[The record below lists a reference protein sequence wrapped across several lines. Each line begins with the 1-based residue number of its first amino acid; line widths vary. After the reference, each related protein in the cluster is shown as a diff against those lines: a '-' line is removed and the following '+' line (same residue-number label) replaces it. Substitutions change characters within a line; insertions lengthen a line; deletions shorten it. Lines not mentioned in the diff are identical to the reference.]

1 MSAASTVEGFRL
13 FRLFRPEALEAQRQ
27 ALLGRILIN
36 TPLAHWLVAATAAAL
51 VAGLFAFL
59 WFAQYTPR
67 IHAHGVLIAA
77 ASPAGKRFDAQLLV
91 PAGAIAVVR
100 PGLPVR
106 LHYEVYP
113 YADLR
118 QRGAVARIDPVPVVG
133 VAASVPGTAPG
144 AAFYRVVVR
153 LLPSAVRGTPGAAL
167 KPGIALR
174 GQIALPR
181 RRLLAWL
188 VHGDD
193 PSAAHPKVPHTLQHR
208 AGVTTP

>member
-1 MSAASTVEGFRL
+1 MSAASTAEG

-51 VAGLFAFL
+51 VAAVFAFL
-59 WFAQYTPR
+59 WFAHYTPR
-67 IHAHGVLIAA
+67 IHAQGELVA
-77 ASPAGKRFDAQLLV
+77 ASLPAGHMLDAQLLV
-91 PAGAIAVVR
+91 PAGAIAAVR

-106 LHYEVYP
+106 LHYDVYP

-118 QRGAVARIDPVPVVG
+118 QRGTVARIDLVPVVG
-133 VAASVPGTAPG
+133 ADASALGTARG

-153 LLPSAVRGTPGAAL
+153 LSHPAVRGTLGAAL
-167 KPGIALR
+167 KPGIVLR

-181 RRLLAWL
+181 QRLLAWL
-188 VHGDD
+188 VRGDD
-193 PSAAHPKVPHTLQHR
+193 AQPAAPRVAPQRTGTAVP
-208 AGVTTP
+208 

>member
-13 FRLFRPEALEAQRQ
+13 FRSEALEAQRQ
-27 ALLGRILIN
+27 AALGRVLIN
-36 TPLAHWLVAATAAAL
+36 TPLAHWLLAATAVAL
-51 VAGLFAFL
+51 VAGLFTFL
-59 WFAQYTPR
+59 WLAQYTPR
-67 IHAHGVLIAA
+67 INAHGVLIAA

-91 PAGAIAVVR
+91 PAGAIAAVR

-106 LHYEVYP
+106 LHYDVYP
-113 YADLR
+113 YTDLR
-118 QRGAVARIDPVPVVG
+118 QRGTVARIDPVPVVS
-133 VAASVPGTAPG
+133 ADASTPG
-144 AAFYRVVVR
+144 ATHGATFYRVVVR

-188 VHGDD
+188 VHGNDAQ
-193 PSAAHPKVPHTLQHR
+193 PAAPRVAPQR
-208 AGVTTP
+208 AGTAVP

>member
-1 MSAASTVEGFRL
+1 MSAASTAEGFQ
-13 FRLFRPEALEAQRQ
+13 LFRPEALEAQRQ

-36 TPLAHWLVAATAAAL
+36 TPLAHWLLAATAAAL

-59 WFAQYTPR
+59 WFAHYTPR
-67 IHAHGVLIAA
+67 IEAQGELIAA
-77 ASPAGKRFDAQLLV
+77 SLPAGHMLDAQLLV

-106 LHYEVYP
+106 LRYEVYP

-118 QRGAVARIDPVPVVG
+118 QRGTVARIDPVPVVETN
-133 VAASVPGTAPG
+133 VSAPGTAPG

-153 LLPSAVRGTPGAAL
+153 LLPSAASGMLGVAL
-167 KPGIALR
+167 KSGIVLR
-174 GQIALPR
+174 GQIVLPR

-188 VHGDD
+188 VQGDD
-193 PSAAHPKVPHTLQHR
+193 PSAAHPKAPHTLPQH
-208 AGVTTP
+208 AGVATP

>member
-1 MSAASTVEGFRL
+1 MSAASTTEG

-51 VAGLFAFL
+51 VAALFVFL
-59 WFAQYTPR
+59 WFAHYTPR
-67 IHAHGVLIAA
+67 IQAQGELIAA

-91 PAGAIAVVR
+91 PAGAITAVR
-100 PGLPVR
+100 PGLPVW
-106 LHYEVYP
+106 LHYDVYP
-113 YADLR
+113 YMDLR
-118 QRGAVARIDPVPVVG
+118 QRGTVARIDPVPVSG
-133 VAASVPGTAPG
+133 AEASAPGTAPG

-167 KPGIALR
+167 KPGIVLR
-174 GQIALPR
+174 GQIALQR

-193 PSAAHPKVPHTLQHR
+193 QSAAHPKVPHTLQHP

>member
-1 MSAASTVEGFRL
+1 MSAASTTEG

-27 ALLGRILIN
+27 ALLGRVLIN
-36 TPLAHWLVAATAAAL
+36 TPLAHWLVAAMAAAL

-67 IHAHGVLIAA
+67 IQAHGVLIAA
-77 ASPAGKRFDAQLLV
+77 SSPAGKRFDAQLLV
-91 PAGAIAVVR
+91 PSGAIAAVR

-106 LHYEVYP
+106 LHYGVYP
-113 YADLR
+113 YADLH
-118 QRGAVARIDPVPVVG
+118 QRGTVARIDPVPVVG
-133 VAASVPGTAPG
+133 AHASALDTTHG

-153 LLPSAVRGTPGAAL
+153 LLPSAASDTHGLTL
-167 KPGIALR
+167 QPGIALR
-174 GQIALPR
+174 GQIVLLR

-193 PSAAHPKVPHTLQHR
+193 KPAAPRVAPQR
-208 AGVTTP
+208 AGTAAP

>member
-1 MSAASTVEGFRL
+1 MSAASTAEGFQ
-13 FRLFRPEALEAQRQ
+13 LFRPEALEAQRQ

-36 TPLAHWLVAATAAAL
+36 TPLAHWLLAATAAVL
-51 VAGLFAFL
+51 VAVLFVFL
-59 WFAQYTPR
+59 WFAHYTPR
-67 IHAHGVLIAA
+67 IEAQGELIAA
-77 ASPAGKRFDAQLLV
+77 SLPAGHMLDAQLLV

-106 LHYEVYP
+106 LRYEVYP

-118 QRGAVARIDPVPVVG
+118 QRGTVARIDPVPVVG
-133 VAASVPGTAPG
+133 ADASALDTTHG
-144 AAFYRVVVR
+144 AALYRVVVR

-167 KPGIALR
+167 KPGIVLR

-193 PSAAHPKVPHTLQHR
+193 PSAAHPKAPHTSPHP
-208 AGVTTP
+208 AGAAAP

>member
-1 MSAASTVEGFRL
+1 MSAASTADG

-51 VAGLFAFL
+51 VAALFTFL

-67 IHAHGVLIAA
+67 IHAQGELIAA
-77 ASPAGKRFDAQLLV
+77 SLPAGHMLDAQLLV
-91 PAGAIAVVR
+91 PAGAIAAVR

-106 LHYEVYP
+106 LHYDVYP

-118 QRGAVARIDPVPVVG
+118 QRGTVARIDPVPVVG
-133 VAASVPGTAPG
+133 ADASAPGTAPG

-153 LLPSAVRGTPGAAL
+153 LLPSAASGMLGAAM
-167 KPGIALR
+167 KPGIVLH

-193 PSAAHPKVPHTLQHR
+193 PSAAHPKVMHASPHP
-208 AGVTTP
+208 AGVATP

>member
-1 MSAASTVEGFRL
+1 MKVASTAEGFRL
-13 FRLFRPEALEAQRQ
+13 FRSEALEAQRQ

-36 TPLAHWLVAATAAAL
+36 TPLAHWLVAATTAAL

-67 IHAHGVLIAA
+67 IHAQGELIAA
-77 ASPAGKRFDAQLLV
+77 SLPAGHMLDAQLLV
-91 PAGAIAVVR
+91 PAGAIAAVR

-106 LHYEVYP
+106 LRYEVYP

-118 QRGAVARIDPVPVVG
+118 QRGTVARVDPVPVVG
-133 VAASVPGTAPG
+133 ADASALGTAHG
-144 AAFYRVVVR
+144 AAFYRVVVH
-153 LLPSAVRGTPGAAL
+153 LSHPAASGTFSATL
-167 KPGIALR
+167 KPGIVLR

-193 PSAAHPKVPHTLQHR
+193 PSAAHPKVPHTLQHH

>member
-1 MSAASTVEGFRL
+1 MSAAGSAAG

-51 VAGLFAFL
+51 VAALFTFL

-67 IHAHGVLIAA
+67 IHAQGVLITS
-77 ASPAGKRFDAQLLV
+77 ASPASPALDAQLLV
-91 PAGAIAVVR
+91 PAGAIAAVR

-106 LHYEVYP
+106 LRYDVYP

-118 QRGAVARIDPVPVVG
+118 QLGTVTRIDPVPVVG
-133 VAASVPGTAPG
+133 AEASALGTARSG
-144 AAFYRVVVR
+144 AFYRVVVR
-153 LLPSAVRGTPGAAL
+153 LMRPAASGTLGATL
-167 KPGIALR
+167 TPGIALR
-174 GQIALPR
+174 AQIALPR

-188 VHGDD
+188 VQGDD
-193 PSAAHPKVPHTLQHR
+193 PSAAHPKAPHISPHP
-208 AGVTTP
+208 AGATTP

>member
-1 MSAASTVEGFRL
+1 MSAASTAEGFQ
-13 FRLFRPEALEAQRQ
+13 LFRPEALEAQRQ

-36 TPLAHWLVAATAAAL
+36 TPLAHWLLAATAAVL
-51 VAGLFAFL
+51 VAVLFVFL

-67 IHAHGVLIAA
+67 IHAQGELIAA
-77 ASPAGKRFDAQLLV
+77 PSPAGHLLDAQLLV

-106 LHYEVYP
+106 LRYEVYP

-118 QRGAVARIDPVPVVG
+118 QRGTVARIDPVPVVG
-133 VAASVPGTAPG
+133 AAASALGTAQG

-153 LLPSAVRGTPGAAL
+153 LSHPAASGTVGAAL
-167 KPGIALR
+167 KPGIVLR

-193 PSAAHPKVPHTLQHR
+193 QSAAHPKAPHMSPHH
-208 AGVTTP
+208 AGVATP

>member
-1 MSAASTVEGFRL
+1 MSAASTAEG

-36 TPLAHWLVAATAAAL
+36 TPLAHWLLAATAAAL
-51 VAGLFAFL
+51 VAALFAFL
-59 WFAQYTPR
+59 WFAHYTPR

-77 ASPAGKRFDAQLLV
+77 ASPASPALDAQLLV
-91 PAGAIAVVR
+91 PSGAIAAVR

-106 LHYEVYP
+106 LRYGVYP
-113 YADLR
+113 YADLH
-118 QRGAVARIDPVPVVG
+118 QRGTVARIDPVPVVG
-133 VAASVPGTAPG
+133 AEMRPRRATARG

-153 LLPSAVRGTPGAAL
+153 LPPSVVRGTPGAAL
-167 KPGIALR
+167 KPGIVLR

-193 PSAAHPKVPHTLQHR
+193 QSVAHPKAPHTLPHH
-208 AGVTTP
+208 AGVAAP